1 MDNFKIKDMSKE
13 DTVFVGTCTHFNFD
27 SACNHV
33 NDIPENLTRAE
44 IELAAR
50 KRLIWLQSLHQK
62 GVRTRVAYLDKEPMG
77 FIHLIPIEM
86 CPLGP
91 LGENLLVIPCLVV
104 KDKVQGLGAGR
115 RLVENAVFQSERQGL
130 KGVVV
135 KAYYNDHW
143 FMPGNFFERC
153 GFEIVK
159 RKEDQAL
166 LWKVTGQGTA
176 EPEFLSPDYSFYSE
190 GEKVTIDLFW
200 NSFCPTSYIETIRV
214 REIAGEFQSKVILNE
229 YCADRRDTLLRHQI
243 PRGIFLNGSRIRSG
257 KEISKVKLREEIEL
271 ALSGR

>member
-1 MDNFKIKDMSKE
+1 MHNFKIKDMSKK
-13 DTVFVGTCTHFNFD
+13 DTCFVGTCTH
-27 SACNHV
+27 V
-33 NDIPENLTRAE
+33 NDIPETLTRAE

-50 KRLIWLQSLHQK
+50 KRLLWLQSLHQK
-62 GVRTRVAYLDKEPMG
+62 GVRTRVACFDKEPVG
-77 FIHLIPIEM
+77 FIHLIPIKL

-104 KDKVQGLGAGR
+104 KDKVKGMGTGR
-115 RLVENAVFQSERQGL
+115 RLIENAMFEAERQGF

-143 FMPGNFFERC
+143 FMPGKFFERC

-159 RKEDQAL
+159 RKEYRAL
-166 LWKVTGQGTA
+166 LWKVIGQGTA
-176 EPEFLSPDYSFYSE
+176 EPEFFSPDYSFYSQ

-214 REIAGEFQSKVILNE
+214 REIAGEFQDKVILNE
-229 YCADRRDTLLRHQI
+229 YCADRRDILLHYQI
-243 PRGIFLNGSRIRSG
+243 SRGIFLNGSRIWSG
-257 KEISKVKLREEIEL
+257 KEISREKLREEIEL
-271 ALSGR
+271 AISGK